1 MIAACPKCG
10 ARYRIERHRIRPDGV
25 RLRCSRCEAVF
36 RVRPPAAAASAPAA
50 APSVGAAEPRAAA
63 STATSRAPAPAP
75 APPSRDRSRLVV
87 VADPDPERAKRT
99 AAALSRAGLETVLAH
114 DGVEAILAIQ
124 RVMPRAVVLDAAL
137 PKMFGFQVCEL
148 MKRNESLRSI
158 RVLLVGSHHHP
169 ERYRRPPSELYGA
182 DAYLED
188 ATLPDAALET
198 LRRLGLPVPSEREA
212 PGPRPA
218 SESAAPAAPPPV
230 ARRGAPA
237 PAPARAPGVAP
248 AKSPGVAPRAPVA
261 AARPAPAPRE
271 TPPSPD
277 PALADAVAKAERLA
291 RIIVSDIIL
300 YNEDRFA
307 EAVRA
312 GNVLAAFAPDLQEGQ
327 VLLRERVEAR
337 VREHRDFLRDEL
349 LRVARARGMK

>member
-36 RVRPPAAAASAPAA
+36 RVRPPAAQPAA
-50 APSVGAAEPRAAA
+50 AVPPPPAA
-63 STATSRAPAPAP
+63 SVAPARPP
-75 APPSRDRSRLVV
+75 APPPTPPARDRARLVV

-99 AAALSRAGLETVLAH
+99 AAAFSQAGLETVLAH

-188 ATLPDAALET
+188 SALPDAALDT
-198 LRRLGLPVPSEREA
+198 LGRLGVHVPGERDTAGLRAPVARAE
-212 PGPRPA
+212 PA
-218 SESAAPAAPPPV
+218 SPPAAARREAPAAPAPRTPSTPV
-230 ARRGAPA
+230 RAPAAPALAPA
-237 PAPARAPGVAP
+237 PQASAPAAP
-248 AKSPGVAPRAPVA
+248 
-261 AARPAPAPRE
+261 ARPAPAPRE
-271 TPPSPD
+271 TAPPAD

-291 RIIVSDIIL
+291 RIIVSDIEL
-300 YNEDRFA
+300 YNKERFA

-312 GNVLAAFAPDLQEGQ
+312 GNVLTAFAVDLEEGQ
-327 VLLRERVEAR
+327 GLFRERVDAR

>member
-10 ARYRIERHRIRPDGV
+10 ARYRIERHRIRPEGV

-36 RVRPPAAAASAPAA
+36 RVRPPAAASA
-50 APSVGAAEPRAAA
+50 SVGAVGSEPRGVASAAEA
-63 STATSRAPAPAP
+63 RAPAPAP
-75 APPSRDRSRLVV
+75 PARDRSRLVV

-99 AAALSRAGLETVLAH
+99 AAALSRVGLETVLAH

-124 RVMPRAVVLDAAL
+124 RVLPRAVVLDAAL

-198 LRRLGLPVPSEREA
+198 LRRMGLPVPSEREA
-212 PGPRPA
+212 ARPRPP
-218 SESAAPAAPPPV
+218 SAPAEPAAPPPGV
-230 ARRGAPA
+230 RREAPV
-237 PAPARAPGVAP
+237 ARAPKAP
-248 AKSPGVAPRAPVA
+248 SAAPRASVA
-261 AARPAPAPRE
+261 AARTAPAPPE
-271 TPPSPD
+271 TPPLTD

-291 RIIVSDIIL
+291 RIVVSDIVL
-300 YNEDRFA
+300 YNQDRFA

-312 GNVLAAFAPDLQEGQ
+312 GNVLAAFAADLDEGQ
-327 VLLRERVEAR
+327 GLLRERVEAR

-349 LRVARARGMK
+349 LRVAKARGMK

>member
-10 ARYRIERHRIRPDGV
+10 ARYRIERHRLRPDGV

-36 RVRPPAAAASAPAA
+36 RVRPPAAGPAAAAQAPPAASA
-50 APSVGAAEPRAAA
+50 
-63 STATSRAPAPAP
+63 APARPPVPEP
-75 APPSRDRSRLVV
+75 APPARDRAHLVV
-87 VADPDPERAKRT
+87 VADPDSERAKRT
-99 AAALSRAGLETVLAH
+99 AAAFSQAGLETVLAH

-188 ATLPDAALET
+188 SALPEAALDT
-198 LRRLGLPVPSEREA
+198 LRRFGVPVRE
-212 PGPRPA
+212 
-218 SESAAPAAPPPV
+218 
-230 ARRGAPA
+230 GA
-237 PAPARAPGVAP
+237 G
-248 AKSPGVAPRAPVA
+248 PRAPVA
-261 AARPAPAPRE
+261 RAEPAPPPAARREKPDVPAPRAPTAAARAPSAAARVPATPASAPAAPARPATRE
-271 TPPSPD
+271 TPPPAD

-291 RIIVSDIIL
+291 RIIVSDIEL
-300 YNEDRFA
+300 YNKERFA

-312 GNVLAAFAPDLQEGQ
+312 GDVLTPFAAELDEGQ
-327 VLLRERVEAR
+327 GLFRERVDPR
-337 VREHRDFLRDEL
+337 VRGHRDFLREEL